1 VEVISEVRAFL
12 AVNLDLRA
20 TRRVADLQA
29 KVHEAL
35 GARST
40 QLRWVPP
47 TNLHVTMKF
56 LGAIDAQLVAAIRDA
71 IRPVAAKTRA
81 FRVRARGLGAF
92 PDVASPKVV
101 WIGAEAEGGALDAL
115 AVAIDDA
122 LLGIGFPK
130 EKRKFHAHLT
140 LARVK
145 DAAGLG
151 LGAAFE
157 QVGPADCGDS
167 VVSEVVVYRSETKP
181 SGAEYEALERIPLAP
196 RGQEGTGGSRGA
208 PTR

>member
-1 VEVISEVRAFL
+1 MIEEVRTFL
-12 AVNLDLRA
+12 AVSLDLRA

-29 KVHEAL
+29 KLHQAL
-35 GARST
+35 GPRGA

-47 TNLHVTMKF
+47 TNLHVTLKF

-71 IRPVAAKTRA
+71 IRPVAAKTRT
-81 FRVRARGLGAF
+81 FRVRAKGLGAF
-92 PDVASPKVV
+92 PDLAAPKVV
-101 WIGAEAEGGALDAL
+101 WLGVEAEGGALDAL
-115 AVAIDDA
+115 AAAIEDA
-122 LLGIGFPK
+122 LHGIGLPK

-145 DAAGLG
+145 DAAGLA
-151 LGAAFE
+151 LGATFE
-157 QVGPADCGDS
+157 QLGPADCGDS
-167 VVSEVVVYRSETKP
+167 PVSEVVVYRSDTKP